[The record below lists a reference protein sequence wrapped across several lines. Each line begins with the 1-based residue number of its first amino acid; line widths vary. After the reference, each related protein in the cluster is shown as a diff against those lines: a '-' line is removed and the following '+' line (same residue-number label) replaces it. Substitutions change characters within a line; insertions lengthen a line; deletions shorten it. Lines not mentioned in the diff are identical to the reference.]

1 MDGGDFGKNRAP
13 RNLDK
18 TGARLT
24 EIFFEKKMTPS
35 QLETAKK
42 LARECTRKK
51 YKG

>member
-24 EIFFEKKMTPS
+24 EIFEKKMTPS